1 MKKSQIDLAPN
12 YFDRYIQKIPDISWR
27 EAMRTYGPELYERAI
42 NIFLE
47 IGDRVYDEQKWTIKQ
62 IIQHVMDTERIMF
75 YRALS
80 FARRDAG
87 PLPGFDENL
96 FADHADVSHRSLH
109 NIMDEYKIVRQ
120 SGMVLFESFNEHDL
134 MAKGSANQIELSTL
148 SIAFIVAG
156 HAVHH
161 MEVIRDRYFPLVR

>member
-1 MKKSQIDLAPN
+1 MI
-12 YFDRYIQKIPDISWR
+12 
-27 EAMRTYGPELYERAI
+27 
-42 NIFLE
+42 
-47 IGDRVYDEQKWTIKQ
+47 
-62 IIQHVMDTERIMF
+62 DTERIMF

-80 FARRDAG
+80 FARRDAS

-120 SGMVLFESFNEHDL
+120 SGMVMFESFNEQDL